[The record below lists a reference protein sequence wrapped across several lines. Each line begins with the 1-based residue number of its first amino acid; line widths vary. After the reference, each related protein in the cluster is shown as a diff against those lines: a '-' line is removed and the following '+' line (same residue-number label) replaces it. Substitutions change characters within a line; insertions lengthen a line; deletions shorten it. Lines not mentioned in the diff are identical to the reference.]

1 MTDYV
6 LVSITASSER
16 EGEKIASVLVKER
29 LAACVNMIAGMKST
43 FRWKGQ
49 ISNEEEV
56 LLIVKTKDRLF
67 EKVKKRVLELHSYEV
82 PEVLALP
89 ILSGSEKYL
98 SWIEE
103 ETL

>member
-1 MTDYV
+1 MTDYILV
-6 LVSITASSER
+6 LITASSER
-16 EGEKIASVLVKER
+16 EGEKIASALVKER
-29 LAACVNMIAGMKST
+29 LAACVNMIPGMKST

-49 ISNEEEV
+49 ISTEEEV
-56 LLIVKTKDRLF
+56 LLVAKTKDRLF